1 MREEKENEK
10 GKKLRYTAIAI
21 ILIAI
26 LAFISIYTYVSNS
39 INSALTA
46 SLETFS
52 FESAIA
58 TPTVEGAEL
67 NITFILTNPTEFP
80 IIIDMII
87 ISFSINNVDIGGVS
101 IMDAYNETVL
111 AGKHNYFYFYNRVI
125 KENVLNSLQNETYT
139 LSVTEGSWIR
149 GSASYLFFQTHI
161 TKPIAFSTIVR
172 NP

>member
-1 MREEKENEK
+1 MRKEKENEK

-67 NITFILTNPTEFP
+67 NITFILTNPTDFP
-80 IIIDMII
+80 IIIDTII
-87 ISFSINNVDIGGVS
+87 ISFSIDNVDIGGVS
-101 IMDAYNETVL
+101 INPNGTVL

-125 KENVLNSLQNETYT
+125 KENVLNSLQNETYK

-161 TKPIAFSTIVR
+161 TKPIAFSTMVQ

>member
-39 INSALTA
+39 VSSALTA

-67 NITFILTNPTEFP
+67 NITFILMNPTEFP
-80 IIIDMII
+80 VVIDTII
-87 ISFSINNVDIGGVS
+87 ISFSIDNVDIGGVS
-101 IMDAYNETVL
+101 IKNPNETVL
-111 AGKHNYFYFYNRVI
+111 AGKHNYFYFINRVV
-125 KENVLNSLQNETYT
+125 KESVLNSLQNETYK
-139 LSVTEGSWIR
+139 LSVTKGSWIR
-149 GSASYLFFQTHI
+149 GSASYLFFQTYVD
-161 TKPIAFSTIVR
+161 KQIAFSTIVQ

>member
-1 MREEKENEK
+1 MREEKGNEK
-10 GKKLRYTAIAI
+10 GKKLRYTAIAV

-26 LAFISIYTYVSNS
+26 LTFISIYTYMSNS
-39 INSALTA
+39 VNSALTA

-80 IIIDMII
+80 IIIDTII
-87 ISFSINNVDIGGVS
+87 ISFSIDNVDIGGVS
-101 IMDAYNETVL
+101 INPNETVL

-125 KENVLNSLQNETYT
+125 KENVLNSLQNETYK

-149 GSASYLFFQTHI
+149 GSASHLFFQTYVD
-161 TKPIAFSTIVR
+161 KPIAFSTIVR

>member
-1 MREEKENEK
+1 MMREEKENEK
-10 GKKLRYTAIAI
+10 GKKLRYTAIAV

-26 LAFISIYTYVSNS
+26 LAFLSIYTYVSNS
-39 INSALTA
+39 VSSALTA

-80 IIIDMII
+80 IIIDTII
-87 ISFSINNVDIGGVS
+87 ISFSIDNVDIRGVN
-101 IMDAYNETVL
+101 INPNETVL

-125 KENVLNSLQNETYT
+125 KENVLNSLQNETYK

>member
-10 GKKLRYTAIAI
+10 GKKLRYTAIAV

-26 LAFISIYTYVSNS
+26 LAFLSIYTYVSNS
-39 INSALTA
+39 VNSALTA

-80 IIIDMII
+80 IIIDTII
-87 ISFSINNVDIGGVS
+87 ISFSIDNVDISGVN
-101 IMDAYNETVL
+101 INPNETVL

-125 KENVLNSLQNETYT
+125 KENVLNSLQNETYK

>member
-1 MREEKENEK
+1 MREEKGNEK
-10 GKKLRYTAIAI
+10 GKKLRYTAIAV

-26 LAFISIYTYVSNS
+26 LTFISIYTYMSNS
-39 INSALTA
+39 VNSALTA

-80 IIIDMII
+80 IVINTII
-87 ISFSINNVDIGGVS
+87 ISFSIDNVDIGGVS
-101 IMDAYNETVL
+101 INPNETVL

-125 KENVLNSLQNETYT
+125 KENVLNSLQNETYK

-149 GSASYLFFQTHI
+149 GYASHLFFQTYVD
-161 TKPIAFSTIVR
+161 KPIAFSTIVR

>member
-1 MREEKENEK
+1 MRKEKENEK

-67 NITFILTNPTEFP
+67 NITFILTNPTDFP
-80 IIIDMII
+80 IIIDTII
-87 ISFSINNVDIGGVS
+87 ISFSIDNVDIGGVS
-101 IMDAYNETVL
+101 INPNETVL

-125 KENVLNSLQNETYT
+125 KENVLNSLQNETYK

-161 TKPIAFSTIVR
+161 TKPIAFSTMVQ

>member
-1 MREEKENEK
+1 MREEKGNKK
-10 GKKLRYTAIAI
+10 GKKLRYTAIAV

-26 LAFISIYTYVSNS
+26 LTFISIYTYMSNS
-39 INSALTA
+39 VNSALTA

-80 IIIDMII
+80 IIIDTII
-87 ISFSINNVDIGGVS
+87 ISFSIDNVDIGGVS
-101 IMDAYNETVL
+101 INPNETVL

-125 KENVLNSLQNETYT
+125 KENVLNSLQNETYK
-139 LSVTEGSWIR
+139 LRVTEGSWIR
-149 GSASYLFFQTHI
+149 GYASHLFFQTYVD
-161 TKPIAFSTIVR
+161 KPIAFSTIVR

>member
-26 LAFISIYTYVSNS
+26 LTFISIYTYVSNS

-80 IIIDMII
+80 IIIDTII
-87 ISFSINNVDIGGVS
+87 ISFSIDNVDIGGPPS
-101 IMDAYNETVL
+101 INPNETVL
-111 AGKHNYFYFYNRVI
+111 AGKHNYFFFYNRVI
-125 KENVLNSLQNETYT
+125 KENVLNSLQNETYK

-161 TKPIAFSTIVR
+161 TKPIAFSTIVQ